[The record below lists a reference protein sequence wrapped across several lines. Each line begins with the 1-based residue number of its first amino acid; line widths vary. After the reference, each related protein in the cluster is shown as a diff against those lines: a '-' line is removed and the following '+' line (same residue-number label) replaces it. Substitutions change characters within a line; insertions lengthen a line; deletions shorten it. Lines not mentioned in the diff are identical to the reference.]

1 MRTREKTEREYKQ
14 THSIMNISYN
24 WLKNYL
30 KSDLTAEEASVI
42 LTDIGLEIEDFEKLE
57 AVKGGL
63 KGVVVGQ
70 VLTCEDHPDSDHLH
84 ITTVDVGAE
93 EPLNIVCGAAN
104 CRQGLKVMC
113 ATVGAELHPIGSE
126 EVFRIKRSKIRGVES
141 LGMLCAE
148 DELGIGTSHD
158 GIMELD
164 AEAVPG
170 TPAMEYLRL
179 TDDYRLGIGLT
190 PNRIDAASHY
200 GVARDLCAY
209 LRSQGRQAELVLPS
223 VEGFKVDNTSRAT
236 KVRVERPEAAPRY
249 AGVNISGVKVAP
261 SPQWLQ
267 NALRAI
273 GINPKNNVVDVTNY
287 VLHELCQP
295 LHSFDADR
303 IEGDEVVVRT
313 CPEGTKF
320 RTLDGVERT
329 LSENDLMICDAEKPM
344 CIAGV
349 FGGEHSGVSENTTN
363 VFLESAYFNPVWVRK
378 TAKRHALS
386 TDASFRF
393 ERGIDPNITVYAL
406 KRAAMLIQEVAGGE
420 ITSEITDLYP
430 APVAPFAIDI
440 TFEYIDNL
448 IGKRIGREM
457 ICEIL
462 CDLGIEITDKRE
474 DGLSVEVPAY
484 RVDVQRP
491 ADLVEEILRIYGYN
505 NVEIPEH
512 VNSTLSYEQKP
523 NRDKLRNMVSDMLS
537 ACGFAEIMNN
547 SLTKSSYYENSEV
560 FPAANCVKIMNP
572 LSADLGVMR
581 QTSLFGMLEVVELNV
596 NHKAQSVKIYEFGNT
611 YTYAPERKEEGG
623 LAPYSEGMRLAVA
636 ISGAQ
641 TTQSWNSKAEV
652 SNFFNLKAI
661 AEKILRRFGMDIY
674 TLRSEPITN
683 ELYSEGL
690 SLKAGNKELLQIVTI
705 SPALRKRFDLKG
717 EVYYLDIDFDTL
729 LKYTRKHKVTAH
741 ELAKFPAVKR
751 DLALLVDVAVSYSD
765 LRQIAFQTEKK
776 LLKDVTLFDVYT
788 GDKLEAGKKSY
799 ALGFV
804 LQDESRTL
812 DDKAIENTMNKLIDA
827 FTKKAGAT
835 IR

>member
-1 MRTREKTEREYKQ
+1 
-14 THSIMNISYN
+14 MNISYN
-24 WLKNYL
+24 WLQNYL
-30 KSDLTAEEASVI
+30 KSDLSAEEASVI

-63 KGVVVGQ
+63 KGVVVGE

-84 ITTVDVGAE
+84 VTTVDVGTG
-93 EPLNIVCGAAN
+93 EPLGIVCGAAN
-104 CRQGLKVMC
+104 CRKGLKVMC

-126 EVFRIKRSKIRGVES
+126 EVFKIKRSKIRGVES

-148 DELGIGTSHD
+148 DELGIGSSHD

-164 AEAVPG
+164 ENAVPG
-170 TPAMEYLRL
+170 TPAMEYLKL
-179 TDDYRLGIGLT
+179 TDDYRLVIGLT

-200 GVARDLCAY
+200 GVARDLAAY
-209 LRSQGRQAELVLPS
+209 LRSQGRQAELELPS
-223 VEGFKVDNTSRAT
+223 VEGFKVDNTSRVT
-236 KVRVERPEAAPRY
+236 KVRVENSEAAPRY

-295 LHSFDADR
+295 LHSFDADK
-303 IEGDEVVVRT
+303 IEGNEVVVRT
-313 CPEGTKF
+313 CTAGTKF

-329 LSENDLMICDAEKPM
+329 LHESDLMICDAEKPM

-349 FGGEHSGVSENTTN
+349 FGGEYSGVSEETTN
-363 VFLESAYFNPVWVRK
+363 VFLESAYFNPVSVRK

-393 ERGIDPNITVYAL
+393 ERGIDPNITIYAL
-406 KRAAMLIQEVAGGE
+406 KRAAMLIQEVAGGQ
-420 ITSEITDLYP
+420 ITSEITDIYP

-440 TFEYIDNL
+440 TYDYIDNL
-448 IGKRIGREM
+448 IGKKIGNETIR
-457 ICEIL
+457 EIL
-462 CDLGIEITDKRE
+462 RDLQIEITEERE
-474 DGLSVEVPAY
+474 DGLKVNVPAY

-505 NVEIPEH
+505 NVEIPTH

-537 ACGFAEIMNN
+537 AGGFAEVMNN

-560 FPAANCVKIMNP
+560 FPAERCVRIMNP

-581 QTSLFGMLEVVELNV
+581 QSLLFGLLEVVELNA
-596 NHKAQSVKIYEFGNT
+596 NRKAQSIKIYEFGNT
-611 YTYAPERKEEGG
+611 YTYDAARKEEGG
-623 LAPYSEGMRLAVA
+623 LAPYSESFRLSMA
-636 ISGAQ
+636 IYGAQ
-641 TTQSWNSKAEV
+641 SSQSWNSKAEG
-652 SNFFNLKAI
+652 SSFFHLKAV
-661 AEKILRRFGMDIY
+661 AEKLLRRFGMDIY
-674 TLRSEPITN
+674 TLRSEAIQN
-683 ELYSEGL
+683 EIFSEGL
-690 SLKAGNKELLQIVTI
+690 SLKAGNKELLQIGTI
-705 SPALRKRFDLKG
+705 SPKIRKVFDLKG
-717 EVYYLDIDFDTL
+717 EVYFLDIDFDTL

-741 ELAKFPAVKR
+741 ELPKFPAVKR
-751 DLALLVDVAVSYSD
+751 DLALLVDNGVSYAE

-799 ALGFV
+799 ALGFI
-804 LQDESRTL
+804 LQDETKTL
-812 DDKAIENTMNKLIDA
+812 DYKTIDNTMNKLIEA
-827 FTKKAGAT
+827 FGKKAGAT

>member
-1 MRTREKTEREYKQ
+1 
-14 THSIMNISYN
+14 MNISYN

-42 LTDIGLEIEDFEKLE
+42 LTDIGLEIEDCEKLE

-63 KGVVVGQ
+63 KGVVVGE

-84 ITTVDVGAE
+84 ITTVDVGTG
-93 EPLNIVCGAAN
+93 EPLGIVCGAAN
-104 CRQGLKVMC
+104 CRKGLKVMC

-126 EVFRIKRSKIRGVES
+126 EVFKIKRSKIRGVES

-164 AEAVPG
+164 QDAIPG

-179 TDDYRLGIGLT
+179 TDDYRLVIGLT
-190 PNRIDAASHY
+190 PNRIDAGSHY
-200 GVARDLCAY
+200 GVARDLYAY
-209 LRSQGRQAELVLPS
+209 LRSQGREAELVLPS
-223 VEGFKVDNTSRAT
+223 VENWKVDNTSRVT
-236 KVRVERPEAAPRY
+236 KVRVECPEAAPRY

-295 LHSFDADR
+295 LHSFDADK
-303 IEGDEVVVRT
+303 IEGNEVVVRT
-313 CPEGTKF
+313 CAEGTKF

-329 LSENDLMICDAEKPM
+329 LSEKDLMICDSEKPM

-349 FGGEHSGVSENTTN
+349 FGGEHSGVSESTTN

-406 KRAAMLIQEVAGGE
+406 KRAAMLIKELAGGE

-430 APVAPFAIDI
+430 APVIPFAIDI
-440 TFEYIDNL
+440 TFDYIDNL
-448 IGKRIGREM
+448 IGKKIGNDT

-462 CDLGIEITDKRE
+462 TDLGIEICERTE
-474 DGLSVEVPAY
+474 EGLSVKVPPY

-505 NVEIPEH
+505 NVEIPSH

-523 NRDKLRNMVSDMLS
+523 NKDRLRNMVSDMLS
-537 ACGFAEIMNN
+537 ACGFAEVMNN
-547 SLTKSSYYENSEV
+547 SLSKSSYYENSEAY
-560 FPAANCVKIMNP
+560 PIANCVKIMNP

-581 QTSLFGMLEVVELNV
+581 QTLLYGLLEVVSLNV

-611 YTYAPERKEEGG
+611 YSYAPERKEEGG

-636 ISGAQ
+636 ISGAKSV
-641 TTQSWNSKAEV
+641 QSWNSKAEA
-652 SNFFNLKAI
+652 SDFFSLKAV

-674 TLRSEPITN
+674 QLRSEPICG

-690 SLKAGNKELLQIVTI
+690 SLKAGNKELLTI
-705 SPALRKRFDLKG
+705 ATVSPKIRKMFDLKG

-729 LKYTRKHKVTAH
+729 LKYTRKHKVAAR

-751 DLALLVDVAVSYSD
+751 DLALLVDTAVSYAE

-776 LLKDVTLFDVYT
+776 LLRDVTLFDVYT

-812 DDKAIENTMNKLIDA
+812 DDKTIDGTMQRLIDA
-827 FTKKAGAT
+827 FTKKVGAT

>member
-1 MRTREKTEREYKQ
+1 
-14 THSIMNISYN
+14 MNISYN

-63 KGVVVGQ
+63 KGVVVGE

-84 ITTVDVGAE
+84 ITTVDVGAG
-93 EPLNIVCGAAN
+93 EPLGIVCGAAN
-104 CRQGLKVMC
+104 CRKGLKVMC
-113 ATVGAELHPIGSE
+113 ATVGAELHPIGE
-126 EVFRIKRSKIRGVES
+126 EGVFKIKRSKIRGVES

-148 DELGIGTSHD
+148 DELGIGSSHD

-164 AEAVPG
+164 QDAVPG
-170 TPAMEYLRL
+170 TPAMEYLKL
-179 TDDYRLGIGLT
+179 TDDYRLSIGLT
-190 PNRIDAASHY
+190 PNRIDAGSHY

-209 LRSQGRQAELVLPS
+209 LRSQGREAELVLPS
-223 VEGFKVDNTSRAT
+223 VEDFKVDNTSKVT
-236 KVRVERPEAAPRY
+236 KVRVENTEAAPRY
-249 AGVNISGVKVAP
+249 AGINISGVKVAP

-295 LHSFDADR
+295 LHSFDADK
-303 IEGDEVVVRT
+303 IEGGEVVVRT
-313 CPEGTKF
+313 CAEGTKF

-329 LSENDLMICDAEKPM
+329 LSDKDLMICDAEKPM

-349 FGGEHSGVSENTTN
+349 FGGEHSGVSESTTN

-406 KRAAMLIQEVAGGE
+406 KRAAMLIKELAGGE

-440 TFEYIDNL
+440 KFDYIDNL
-448 IGKRIGREM
+448 IGKKIGNDT
-457 ICEIL
+457 ICKIL
-462 CDLGIEITDKRE
+462 SDLGIEICERTEK
-474 DGLSVEVPAY
+474 GLSVKVPAY

-523 NRDKLRNMVSDMLS
+523 NKDRLRNMVSDMLS
-537 ACGFAEIMNN
+537 ACGFAEVMNN
-547 SLTKSSYYENSEV
+547 SLSKSSYYENSEV
-560 FPAANCVKIMNP
+560 YPIANCVKIMNP

-581 QTSLFGMLEVVELNV
+581 QTLLFGLLEVVSLNV
-596 NHKAQSVKIYEFGNT
+596 NHKAQSVRIYEFGNT

-623 LAPYSEGMRLAVA
+623 LAPYSEGMRLSVA
-636 ISGAQ
+636 ISGAKSV
-641 TTQSWNSKAEV
+641 QSWNSKAEV
-652 SNFFNLKAI
+652 SDFFSLKAI

-674 TLRSEPITN
+674 QLRSEPLSS

-690 SLKAGNKELLQIVTI
+690 SLTAGNKELLTI
-705 SPALRKRFDLKG
+705 ATVSPKTRKMFDLKG
-717 EVYYLDIDFDTL
+717 EVYVLDIDFDTL

-751 DLALLVDVAVSYSD
+751 DLALLVDTVVSYAE

-799 ALGFV
+799 ALGFL

-812 DDKAIENTMNKLIDA
+812 DDKTIDGTMQKLIDA
-827 FTKKAGAT
+827 FAKKAGAT

>member
-1 MRTREKTEREYKQ
+1 
-14 THSIMNISYN
+14 MNISYN

-30 KSDLTAEEASVI
+30 LSDLKAEEAAVI

-63 KGVVVGQ
+63 KGVVVGE

-84 ITTVDVGAE
+84 VTTVDVGAG
-93 EPLNIVCGAAN
+93 EPLGIVCGAAN
-104 CRQGLKVMC
+104 CRKGLKVMC

-126 EVFRIKRSKIRGVES
+126 EVFKIKRSKIRGVES

-148 DELGIGTSHD
+148 DELGIGTSHE

-164 AEAVPG
+164 ENAIPG
-170 TPAMEYLRL
+170 TPAMEYLKL

-200 GVARDLCAY
+200 GVARDLAAY
-209 LRSQGRQAELVLPS
+209 LRSQGREAELRLPS
-223 VEGFKVDNTSRAT
+223 VEEFKVDNTSRAT
-236 KVRVERPEAAPRY
+236 QVVVENSEAAPRY

-303 IEGDEVVVRT
+303 IAGDKVVVRT
-313 CPEGTKF
+313 CAEGTPF
-320 RTLDGVERT
+320 RTLDGVERK
-329 LSENDLMICDAEKPM
+329 LSEQDLMICDCEKPM

-349 FGGEHSGVSENTTN
+349 FGGEHSGVTDQTTN

-393 ERGIDPNITVYAL
+393 ERGIDPNITVFAL
-406 KRAAMLIQEVAGGE
+406 KRAALLIKELAGGE
-420 ITSEITDLYP
+420 ITSEITDIYP
-430 APVAPFAIDI
+430 APVAPFAINISYD
-440 TFEYIDNL
+440 YIDNL
-448 IGKRIGREM
+448 IGKAIGQQT
-457 ICEIL
+457 IKDIL
-462 CDLGIEITDKRE
+462 RSLEIEITGE
-474 DGLSVEVPAY
+474 TSEGLSVLVPAY

-512 VNSTLSYEQKP
+512 VNSTLSYEAKP

-537 ACGFAEIMNN
+537 ACGFAEVMNN

-560 FPAANCVKIMNP
+560 YPSERCVKIMNP

-581 QTSLFGMLEVVELNV
+581 QTLLYGLMEVVELNV
-596 NHKAQSVKIYEFGNT
+596 NRKAQSIKIYEFGNT
-611 YTYAPERKEEGG
+611 YAYNAERKEEGG
-623 LAPYSEGMRLAVA
+623 LAPYDESFRLSVA
-636 ISGAQ
+636 ISGAR
-641 TTQSWNSKAEV
+641 TSQSWNSKAEA
-652 SNFFNLKAI
+652 SDFFTLKAV

-674 TLRSEPITN
+674 TLRSEPIQN
-683 ELYSEGL
+683 ELYAEGL
-690 SLKAGNKELLQIVTI
+690 SMKAGNKELLQIATV
-705 SPALRKRFDLKG
+705 SPKVRKMFDLKG
-717 EVYYLDIDFDTL
+717 EVYFLDIDFDTL
-729 LKYTRKHKVTAH
+729 LKYTKKHKVSVK

-751 DLALLVDVAVSYSD
+751 DLALLVDSAVSYAE

-799 ALGFV
+799 ALGFI
-804 LQDESRTL
+804 LQDESKTL
-812 DDKAIENTMNKLIDA
+812 DEKTIESTMNKLIDA
-827 FTKKAGAT
+827 FAKKAGAT

>member
-1 MRTREKTEREYKQ
+1 
-14 THSIMNISYN
+14 MNISYN

-63 KGVVVGQ
+63 KGVVVGE

-84 ITTVDVGAE
+84 ITTVDVGAG
-93 EPLNIVCGAAN
+93 EPLGIVCGAAN
-104 CRQGLKVMC
+104 CRKGLKVMC
-113 ATVGAELHPIGSE
+113 ATVGAELHPIGE
-126 EVFRIKRSKIRGVES
+126 EGVFKIKRSKIRGVES

-148 DELGIGTSHD
+148 DELGIGSSHD

-164 AEAVPG
+164 QDAVPG
-170 TPAMEYLRL
+170 TPAMEYLKL
-179 TDDYRLGIGLT
+179 TDDYRLSIGLT
-190 PNRIDAASHY
+190 PNRIDAGSHY

-209 LRSQGRQAELVLPS
+209 LRSQGREAELVLPS
-223 VEGFKVDNTSRAT
+223 VEDFKVDNTSKVT
-236 KVRVERPEAAPRY
+236 KVRVENTEAAPRY
-249 AGVNISGVKVAP
+249 AGINISGVKVAP

-295 LHSFDADR
+295 LHSFDADK
-303 IEGDEVVVRT
+303 IEGGEVVVRT
-313 CPEGTKF
+313 CAEGTKF

-329 LSENDLMICDAEKPM
+329 LSDKDLMICDAEKPM

-349 FGGEHSGVSENTTN
+349 FGGEHSGVSESTTN

-406 KRAAMLIQEVAGGE
+406 KRAAMLIKELAGGE

-440 TFEYIDNL
+440 KFDYIDNL
-448 IGKRIGREM
+448 IGKKIGNDT
-457 ICEIL
+457 ICKIL
-462 CDLGIEITDKRE
+462 SDLGIEICERTE
-474 DGLSVEVPAY
+474 EGLSVKVPAY

-523 NRDKLRNMVSDMLS
+523 NKDRLRNMVSDMLS
-537 ACGFAEIMNN
+537 ACGFAEVMNN
-547 SLTKSSYYENSEV
+547 SLSKSSYYENSEV
-560 FPAANCVKIMNP
+560 YPIANCVKIMNP

-581 QTSLFGMLEVVELNV
+581 QTLLFGLLEVVSLNV
-596 NHKAQSVKIYEFGNT
+596 NHKAQSVRIYEFGNT

-623 LAPYSEGMRLAVA
+623 LAPYSEGMRLSVA
-636 ISGAQ
+636 ISGAKSV
-641 TTQSWNSKAEV
+641 QSWNSKAEV
-652 SNFFNLKAI
+652 SDFFSLKAI

-674 TLRSEPITN
+674 QLRSEPLSS

-690 SLKAGNKELLQIVTI
+690 SLKAGNKELLTI
-705 SPALRKRFDLKG
+705 ATVSPKTRKMFDLKG
-717 EVYYLDIDFDTL
+717 EVYVLDIDFDTL

-751 DLALLVDVAVSYSD
+751 DLALLVDTAVSYAE

-799 ALGFV
+799 ALGFL

-812 DDKAIENTMNKLIDA
+812 DDKTIDGTMQKLIDA
-827 FTKKAGAT
+827 FAKKAGAT

>member
-1 MRTREKTEREYKQ
+1 
-14 THSIMNISYN
+14 MNISYN
-24 WLKNYL
+24 WLKEYL
-30 KSDLTAEEASVI
+30 KSDITAEEASVI
-42 LTDIGLEIEDFEKLE
+42 LTDIGLEIEDFEKIE

-63 KGVVVGQ
+63 KGVVVGE

-84 ITTVDVGAE
+84 ITTVDVGTG
-93 EPLNIVCGAAN
+93 EPLGIVCGAAN
-104 CRQGLKVMC
+104 CRKGLKVMC
-113 ATVGAELHPIGSE
+113 ATVGAELYPIGSS
-126 EVFRIKRSKIRGVES
+126 EVFKIKRSKIRGVES

-148 DELGIGTSHD
+148 DELGIGSSHD

-164 AEAVPG
+164 ESAVPG
-170 TPAMEYLRL
+170 TPAMEYLQL

-200 GVARDLCAY
+200 GVARDLAAY
-209 LRSQGRQAELVLPS
+209 LRSQGREAQVVLPS
-223 VEGFKVDNTSRAT
+223 VENFATDNTSRVT
-236 KVRVERPEAAPRY
+236 KVRVENSEAAPRY

-295 LHSFDADR
+295 LHSFDADK
-303 IEGDEVVVRT
+303 IEGNEVVVRT

-320 RTLDGVERT
+320 RTLDGAERT
-329 LSENDLMICDAEKPM
+329 LSDKDLMICDAEKPM

-349 FGGEHSGVSENTTN
+349 FGGEDSGVSDQTTN

-378 TAKRHALS
+378 SAKRHGLS

-406 KRAAMLIQEVAGGE
+406 KRAAMLIKELAGGE
-420 ITSEITDLYP
+420 ITSEITDIYP
-430 APVAPFAIDI
+430 SPVAPFEIDI
-440 TFEYIDNL
+440 TFDYIDNL
-448 IGKRIGREM
+448 IGKKIGNQT
-457 ICEIL
+457 IVEIL
-462 CDLGIEITDKRE
+462 RNLEIEIVSQSE
-474 DGLSVEVPAY
+474 EGLKVRVPAY

-505 NVEIPEH
+505 NVEIPTH

-523 NRDKLRNMVSDMLS
+523 NYDRMRNMVSDMLS
-537 ACGFAEIMNN
+537 AVGFAEVMNN
-547 SLTKSSYYENSEV
+547 SLSKSSYYENSEV
-560 FPAANCVKIMNP
+560 YPAANCVRIMNP

-581 QTSLFGMLEVVELNV
+581 QTLLFGLLEVVELNV

-611 YTYAPERKEEGG
+611 YRYNAEDRAEDKA
-623 LAPYSEGMRLAVA
+623 LAPYSENLRLAVA
-636 ISGAQ
+636 ISGAR
-641 TTQSWNSKAEV
+641 TLQSWNSKQEV
-652 SNFFNLKAI
+652 SDFFSLKAV

-674 TLRSEPITN
+674 TLRSEPIEN
-683 ELYSEGL
+683 ELYAEGL
-690 SLKAGNKELLQIVTI
+690 SLKAGNKELLQIATI
-705 SPALRKRFDLKG
+705 SPKLRKLFDLKND
-717 EVYYLDIDFDTL
+717 VYYLDIDFDTL
-729 LKYTRKHKVTAH
+729 LKYTRKHKVAAR

-751 DLALLVDVAVSYSD
+751 DLALLVDSAVSYAE

-804 LQDESRTL
+804 LQDESKTL
-812 DDKAIENTMNKLIDA
+812 DEKTIDNTMNRLIDA
-827 FTKKAGAT
+827 FAKKAGAT

>member
-1 MRTREKTEREYKQ
+1 
-14 THSIMNISYN
+14 MNISYN
-24 WLKNYL
+24 WLQNYL
-30 KSDLTAEEASVI
+30 KSDLSAEEASVI

-63 KGVVVGQ
+63 KGVVVGE

-84 ITTVDVGAE
+84 VTTVDVGTG
-93 EPLNIVCGAAN
+93 EPLGIVCGAAN
-104 CRQGLKVMC
+104 CRKGLKVMC

-126 EVFRIKRSKIRGVES
+126 EVFKIKRSKIRGVES

-148 DELGIGTSHD
+148 DELGIGSSHD

-164 AEAVPG
+164 ENAVPG
-170 TPAMEYLRL
+170 TPAMEYLKL
-179 TDDYRLGIGLT
+179 TDDYRLVIGLT

-200 GVARDLCAY
+200 GVARDLAAY
-209 LRSQGRQAELVLPS
+209 LRSQGRQAELELPS
-223 VEGFKVDNTSRAT
+223 VEGFKVDNTSRVT
-236 KVRVERPEAAPRY
+236 KVRVENSEAAPRY

-295 LHSFDADR
+295 LHSFDADK

-313 CPEGTKF
+313 CPAGTKF

-329 LSENDLMICDAEKPM
+329 LAESDLMICDAEKPM

-349 FGGEHSGVSENTTN
+349 FGGEHSGVSEETTN

-393 ERGIDPNITVYAL
+393 ERGIDPNITIYAL
-406 KRAAMLIQEVAGGE
+406 KRAAMLIQEVAGGQ
-420 ITSEITDLYP
+420 ITSEITDIYP

-440 TFEYIDNL
+440 TYDYIDNL
-448 IGKRIGREM
+448 IGKKIGNETIR
-457 ICEIL
+457 EIL
-462 CDLGIEITDKRE
+462 RDLQIEITEERE
-474 DGLSVEVPAY
+474 DGLKVNVPAY

-505 NVEIPEH
+505 NVEIPTH

-537 ACGFAEIMNN
+537 AGGFAEVMNN

-560 FPAANCVKIMNP
+560 FPAERCVRIMNP

-581 QTSLFGMLEVVELNV
+581 QSLLFGLLEVVELNA
-596 NHKAQSVKIYEFGNT
+596 NRKAQSIKIYEFGNT
-611 YTYAPERKEEGG
+611 YTYDATRKEEGG
-623 LAPYSEGMRLAVA
+623 LAPYSESFRLSMA
-636 ISGAQ
+636 IYGAQ
-641 TTQSWNSKAEV
+641 SSQSWNSKAEG
-652 SNFFNLKAI
+652 SSFFHLKAV
-661 AEKILRRFGMDIY
+661 AEKLLRRFGMDIY
-674 TLRSEPITN
+674 TLRSEAIQN
-683 ELYSEGL
+683 EIFSEGL
-690 SLKAGNKELLQIVTI
+690 SLKAGNKELLQIGTI
-705 SPALRKRFDLKG
+705 SPKIRKVFDLKG
-717 EVYYLDIDFDTL
+717 EVYFLDIDFDTL

-741 ELAKFPAVKR
+741 ELPKFPAVKR
-751 DLALLVDVAVSYSD
+751 DLALLVDNGVSYAE

-799 ALGFV
+799 ALGFI
-804 LQDESRTL
+804 LQDETKTL
-812 DDKAIENTMNKLIDA
+812 DDKTIDNTMNKLIEA
-827 FTKKAGAT
+827 FGKKAGAT

>member
-1 MRTREKTEREYKQ
+1 
-14 THSIMNISYN
+14 MNISYN

-30 KSDLTAEEASVI
+30 KSDLKAEEAAVI
-42 LTDIGLEIEDFEKLE
+42 LTDIGLEIEDFEKIE

-63 KGVVVGQ
+63 KGVVVGE

-84 ITTVDVGAE
+84 ITTVDVGGP
-93 EPLNIVCGAAN
+93 EPLGIVCGAAN
-104 CRQGLKVMC
+104 CRKGLKVMC
-113 ATVGAELHPIGSE
+113 ATVGAELYPINSE
-126 EVFRIKRSKIRGVES
+126 EVFKIKRSKIRGVES

-148 DELGIGTSHD
+148 DELGIGASHD

-164 AEAVPG
+164 SEAVPG
-170 TPAMEYLRL
+170 TPAMEYLQF

-200 GVARDLCAY
+200 GVARDLAAY

-223 VEGFKVDNTSRAT
+223 VEGFKVDSTSRVT
-236 KVRVERPEAAPRY
+236 RVRVENGEAAPRY

-295 LHSFDADR
+295 LHSFDADK
-303 IEGDEVVVRT
+303 IEGDEVVVRN
-313 CPEGTKF
+313 CPAGTKF

-329 LSENDLMICDAEKPM
+329 LHEADLMICDAEKPM

-349 FGGEHSGVSENTTN
+349 FGGEHSGVTDQTTN
-363 VFLESAYFNPVWVRK
+363 VFLESAYFNPVSVRK
-378 TAKRHALS
+378 TAKRHGLS

-393 ERGIDPNITVYAL
+393 ERGIDPNITLYAL
-406 KRAAMLIQEVAGGE
+406 KRAALLIQEVAGGE
-420 ITSEITDLYP
+420 ITSEVTDIYP
-430 APVAPFAIDI
+430 QPVAPFAIDI
-440 TFEYIDNL
+440 TYRYINNL
-448 IGKRIGREM
+448 IGKEIGEEK
-457 ICEIL
+457 IKSIL
-462 CDLGIEITDKRE
+462 RSLEIEIVE
-474 DGLSVEVPAY
+474 ENAEGLSVKVPAY

-512 VNSTLSYEQKP
+512 VNSTLSYECKP

-537 ACGFAEIMNN
+537 SCGFAEVMNN
-547 SLTKSSYYENSEV
+547 SLTKSSYYENNEV
-560 FPAANCVKIMNP
+560 FPAERCVRIMNP

-581 QTSLFGMLEVVELNV
+581 QSLLYGLLEVVELNV
-596 NHKAQSVKIYEFGNT
+596 NRKAQSVKIYEFGNT

-623 LAPYSEGMRLAVA
+623 LAPYDESFRLSVA
-636 ISGAQ
+636 ISGLQ
-641 TTQSWNSKAEV
+641 TSQSWNSKGEV
-652 SNFFNLKAI
+652 SNFFTLKAV

-674 TLRSEPITN
+674 TLRSEPLAN
-683 ELYSEGL
+683 ELFSEGL
-690 SLKAGNKELLQIVTI
+690 SLKAGNKELLQIATV
-705 SPALRKRFDLKG
+705 SPKVRKVFDLKG
-717 EVYYLDIDFDTL
+717 EVYFLDIDFDTL
-729 LKYTRKHKVTAH
+729 LKYTRKHKITVK

-751 DLALLVDVAVSYSD
+751 DLALLVDSAVSYAE

-799 ALGFV
+799 ALGFI
-804 LQDESRTL
+804 LQDESKTL
-812 DDKAIENTMNKLIDA
+812 DEKSIENTMNKLIDA
-827 FTKKAGAT
+827 FAKKVGAT

>member
-1 MRTREKTEREYKQ
+1 
-14 THSIMNISYN
+14 MNISYN

-30 KSDLTAEEASVI
+30 KSDLKAEEAAVI
-42 LTDIGLEIEDFEKLE
+42 LTDIGLEIEDFEKIE

-63 KGVVVGQ
+63 KGVVVGE

-84 ITTVDVGAE
+84 VTTVDVGGP
-93 EPLNIVCGAAN
+93 EPLGIVCGAAN
-104 CRQGLKVMC
+104 CRKGLKVMC
-113 ATVGAELHPIGSE
+113 ATVGAELHPINSE
-126 EVFRIKRSKIRGVES
+126 EVFKIKRSKIRGVES

-148 DELGIGTSHD
+148 DELGIGASHD

-164 AEAVPG
+164 SDAVPG
-170 TPAMEYLRL
+170 TPAMEYLQL

-200 GVARDLCAY
+200 GVARDLAAY
-209 LRSQGRQAELVLPS
+209 LRSQGREAELVLPS
-223 VEGFKVDNTSRAT
+223 VEEFKVDNTSRVT
-236 KVRVERPEAAPRY
+236 RVRVENGEAAPRY

-295 LHSFDADR
+295 LHSFDADK
-303 IEGDEVVVRT
+303 IEGNEVVVRN
-313 CPEGTKF
+313 CPAGTKF

-329 LSENDLMICDAEKPM
+329 LHEADLMICDAEKPM

-349 FGGEHSGVSENTTN
+349 FGGEHSGVTDQTTN
-363 VFLESAYFNPVWVRK
+363 VFLESAYFNPVSVRK
-378 TAKRHALS
+378 TAKRHGLS

-393 ERGIDPNITVYAL
+393 ERGIDPNITLYAL
-406 KRAAMLIQEVAGGE
+406 KRAALLIQEVAGGE
-420 ITSEITDLYP
+420 ITSEVTDIYP
-430 APVAPFAIDI
+430 QPVAPFAINI
-440 TFEYIDNL
+440 TYRYINNL
-448 IGKRIGREM
+448 IGKEIGEEK
-457 ICEIL
+457 IKSIL
-462 CDLGIEITDKRE
+462 RSLEIEIVE
-474 DGLSVEVPAY
+474 ESAEGLSVKVPAY

-512 VNSTLSYEQKP
+512 VNSTLSYENKP

-537 ACGFAEIMNN
+537 SCGFAEVMNN
-547 SLTKSSYYENSEV
+547 SLTKSSYYENNEV
-560 FPAANCVKIMNP
+560 FPAERCVRIMNP

-581 QTSLFGMLEVVELNV
+581 QSLLYGLLEVVELNV
-596 NHKAQSVKIYEFGNT
+596 NRKAQSVKIYEFGNT

-623 LAPYSEGMRLAVA
+623 LAPYDESFRLSVA
-636 ISGAQ
+636 ISGLQ
-641 TTQSWNSKAEV
+641 TSQSWNSKGEV
-652 SNFFNLKAI
+652 SNFFTLKAV

-674 TLRSEPITN
+674 TLRSEPLAN
-683 ELYSEGL
+683 ELFSEGL
-690 SLKAGNKELLQIVTI
+690 SLKAGNKELLQIATV
-705 SPALRKRFDLKG
+705 SPKVRKVFDLKG
-717 EVYYLDIDFDTL
+717 EVYFLDIDFDTL
-729 LKYTRKHKVTAH
+729 LKYTRKHKITVK

-751 DLALLVDVAVSYSD
+751 DLALLVDSAVSYAE

-799 ALGFV
+799 ALGFI
-804 LQDESRTL
+804 LQDESKTL
-812 DDKAIENTMNKLIDA
+812 DEKSIENTMNKLIDA
-827 FTKKAGAT
+827 FAKKVGAT

>member
-1 MRTREKTEREYKQ
+1 
-14 THSIMNISYN
+14 MNISYN

-30 KSDLTAEEASVI
+30 KSDLKAEEAAVI
-42 LTDIGLEIEDFEKLE
+42 LTDIGLEIEDFEKIE
-57 AVKGGL
+57 AVKGSL
-63 KGVVVGQ
+63 KGVVVGE

-84 ITTVDVGAE
+84 ITTVDVGGP
-93 EPLNIVCGAAN
+93 EPLGIVCGAAN
-104 CRQGLKVMC
+104 CRKGLKVMC
-113 ATVGAELHPIGSE
+113 ATVGAELHPINSE
-126 EVFRIKRSKIRGVES
+126 EVFKIKRSKIRGVES

-148 DELGIGTSHD
+148 DELGIGASHD

-164 AEAVPG
+164 SEAVPG
-170 TPAMEYLRL
+170 TPAMEYLQL

-200 GVARDLCAY
+200 GVARDLAAY

-223 VEGFKVDNTSRAT
+223 VEGFKVDNTSKVTR
-236 KVRVERPEAAPRY
+236 VRVENGEAAPRY
-249 AGVNISGVKVAP
+249 AGVNISAVKVAP

-295 LHSFDADR
+295 LHSFDADK
-303 IEGDEVVVRT
+303 IEGDEVVVRN
-313 CPEGTKF
+313 CPAGTKF

-329 LSENDLMICDAEKPM
+329 LHEADLMICDAEKPM

-349 FGGEHSGVSENTTN
+349 FGGEHSGVTDQTTN
-363 VFLESAYFNPVWVRK
+363 VFLESAYFNPVSVRK
-378 TAKRHALS
+378 TAKRHGLS

-393 ERGIDPNITVYAL
+393 ERGIDPNITLYAL
-406 KRAAMLIQEVAGGE
+406 KRAALLIQEVAGGE
-420 ITSEITDLYP
+420 ITSEVTDIYP

-440 TFEYIDNL
+440 TYRYINNL
-448 IGKRIGREM
+448 IGKEIGEEK
-457 ICEIL
+457 IKSIL
-462 CDLGIEITDKRE
+462 RSLEIEIVE
-474 DGLSVEVPAY
+474 ENAEGLSVKVPAY

-512 VNSTLSYEQKP
+512 VNSTLSYESKP

-537 ACGFAEIMNN
+537 SCGFAEVMNN
-547 SLTKSSYYENSEV
+547 SLTKSSYYENNEV
-560 FPAANCVKIMNP
+560 FPAERCVRIMNP

-581 QTSLFGMLEVVELNV
+581 QSLLYGLLEVVELNV
-596 NHKAQSVKIYEFGNT
+596 NRKAQSVKIYEFGNT
-611 YTYAPERKEEGG
+611 YTYSPERKEEGG
-623 LAPYSEGMRLAVA
+623 LAPYEEGFRLAVA
-636 ISGAQ
+636 ISGLQ
-641 TTQSWNSKAEV
+641 TSQSWNSKGEV
-652 SNFFNLKAI
+652 SNFFTLKAV

-674 TLRSEPITN
+674 TLRSEPLAN
-683 ELYSEGL
+683 ELFSEGL
-690 SLKAGNKELLQIVTI
+690 SLKAGNKELLQIATV
-705 SPALRKRFDLKG
+705 SPKVRKMFDLKG
-717 EVYYLDIDFDTL
+717 EVYFLDIDFDTL
-729 LKYTRKHKVTAH
+729 LKYTRKHKITVK

-751 DLALLVDVAVSYSD
+751 DLALLVDSAVSYAE

-799 ALGFV
+799 ALGFI
-804 LQDESRTL
+804 LQDESKTL
-812 DDKAIENTMNKLIDA
+812 DEKSIENTMNKLIDA
-827 FTKKAGAT
+827 FAKKVGAT

>member
-1 MRTREKTEREYKQ
+1 
-14 THSIMNISYN
+14 MNISFN

-42 LTDIGLEIEDFEKLE
+42 LTDIGLEIEEFEKIE

-63 KGVVVGQ
+63 NGVVVGE

-84 ITTVDVGAE
+84 ITTVDVGTG

-104 CRQGLKVMC
+104 CRKGLKVMC
-113 ATVGAELHPIGSE
+113 ATVGAELHPTGSD
-126 EVFRIKRSKIRGVES
+126 EVFKIKRSKIRGVES

-148 DELGIGTSHD
+148 DELGIGTGHE
-158 GIMELD
+158 GIMELAED
-164 AEAVPG
+164 AVVG
-170 TPAMEYLRL
+170 TPAMEYLGL
-179 TDDYRLGIGLT
+179 EDDYLLGIGLT

-200 GVARDLCAY
+200 GVARDLAAY
-209 LRSQGRQAELVLPS
+209 LRSQGREAELQLPS
-223 VEGFKVDNTSRAT
+223 VEHFKVDNTSRAT
-236 KVRVERPEAAPRY
+236 KVRVENHEAAPRY
-249 AGVNISGVKVAP
+249 AGVNISGVKIAP

-267 NALRAI
+267 TALRAI

-295 LHSFDADR
+295 LHSFDADK
-303 IEGDEVVVRT
+303 IEGDEVVVGT
-313 CPEGTKF
+313 CPAGTKF

-329 LSENDLMICDAEKPM
+329 LSEADLMICDSRKPM

-349 FGGEHSGVSENTTN
+349 FGGELSGVSESTTN

-378 TAKRHALS
+378 TAKRHGLS

-393 ERGIDPNITVYAL
+393 ERGIDPNITIYAL
-406 KRAAMLIQEVAGGE
+406 KRAALLIKELAGGE
-420 ITSEITDLYP
+420 ITSEIVDIYP
-430 APVAPFAIDI
+430 APVAPFKIDI
-440 TFEYIDNL
+440 TYEYINNL
-448 IGKRIGREM
+448 IGKTIGEEK
-457 ICEIL
+457 IKDIL
-462 CDLGIEITDKRE
+462 RSLDIAITAE
-474 DGLSVEVPAY
+474 NESGLSVEVPPY

-505 NVEIPEH
+505 NVEIPTH

-523 NRDKLRNMVSDMLS
+523 NKDRLRNMVSDMLS
-537 ACGFAEIMNN
+537 AGGFAEVMNN
-547 SLTKSSYYENSEV
+547 SLTKSSYYENSEA
-560 FPAANCVKIMNP
+560 FPADRCVKIMNP

-581 QTSLFGMLEVVELNV
+581 QTLLYGLLEVVQLNV
-596 NHKAQSVKIYEFGNT
+596 NHKAQSIKIYEFGNT

-623 LAPYSEGMRLAVA
+623 LAPYSEGMHLAVA
-636 ISGAQ
+636 VAGAHNV
-641 TTQSWNSKAEV
+641 QSWNNKGEQTD
-652 SNFFNLKAI
+652 FFRLKAV
-661 AEKILRRFGMDIY
+661 AEKLLRRFGMDIY
-674 TLRSEPITN
+674 TLRSEPISG
-683 ELYSEGL
+683 ECFSEGL
-690 SLKAGNKELLQIVTI
+690 SLKAGNKELLHLGAI
-705 SPALRKRFDLKG
+705 SPALRRKFDLKG
-717 EVYYLDIDFDTL
+717 EVYYMDVDFDTL
-729 LKYTRKHKVTAH
+729 VKFTRKHKVAAK

-751 DLALLVDVAVSYSD
+751 DLALLVDEGVSYAE

-812 DDKAIENTMNKLIDA
+812 DDKTIDSTMNRLIDA
-827 FTKKAGAT
+827 FAKKAGAT

>member
-1 MRTREKTEREYKQ
+1 
-14 THSIMNISYN
+14 MNISYN
-24 WLKNYL
+24 WLQNYL
-30 KSDLTAEEASVI
+30 KSDLSAEEASVI

-63 KGVVVGQ
+63 KGVVVGE

-84 ITTVDVGAE
+84 VTTVDVGTG
-93 EPLNIVCGAAN
+93 EPLGIVCGAAN
-104 CRQGLKVMC
+104 CRKGLKVMC

-126 EVFRIKRSKIRGVES
+126 EVFKIKRSKIRGVES

-148 DELGIGTSHD
+148 DELGIGSSHD

-164 AEAVPG
+164 ENAVPG
-170 TPAMEYLRL
+170 TPAMEYLKL
-179 TDDYRLGIGLT
+179 TDDYRLVIGLT

-200 GVARDLCAY
+200 GVARDLAAY
-209 LRSQGRQAELVLPS
+209 LRSQGRQAELELPS
-223 VEGFKVDNTSRAT
+223 VEGFKVDNTSRVT
-236 KVRVERPEAAPRY
+236 KVRVENSEAAPRY

-295 LHSFDADR
+295 LHSFDADK

-313 CPEGTKF
+313 CPAGTKF

-329 LSENDLMICDAEKPM
+329 LAESDLMICDAEKPM

-349 FGGEHSGVSENTTN
+349 FGGEHSGVSEETTN
-363 VFLESAYFNPVWVRK
+363 VFLERAYFNHVWVRK

-393 ERGIDPNITVYAL
+393 ERGIDPNITIYAL
-406 KRAAMLIQEVAGGE
+406 KRAAMLIQEVAGGQ
-420 ITSEITDLYP
+420 ITSEITDIYP

-440 TFEYIDNL
+440 TYDYIDNL
-448 IGKRIGREM
+448 IGKKIGNETIR
-457 ICEIL
+457 EIL
-462 CDLGIEITDKRE
+462 RDLQIEITEERE
-474 DGLSVEVPAY
+474 DGLKVNVPAY

-505 NVEIPEH
+505 NVEIPTH

-537 ACGFAEIMNN
+537 AGGFAEVMNN

-560 FPAANCVKIMNP
+560 FPAERCVRIMNP

-581 QTSLFGMLEVVELNV
+581 QSLLFGLLEVVELNA
-596 NHKAQSVKIYEFGNT
+596 NRKAQSIKIYEFGNT
-611 YTYAPERKEEGG
+611 YTYDATRKEEGG
-623 LAPYSEGMRLAVA
+623 LAPYSESFRLSMA
-636 ISGAQ
+636 IYGAQ
-641 TTQSWNSKAEV
+641 SSQSWNSKAEG
-652 SNFFNLKAI
+652 SSFFHLKAV
-661 AEKILRRFGMDIY
+661 AEKLLRRFGMDIY
-674 TLRSEPITN
+674 TLRSEAIQN
-683 ELYSEGL
+683 EIFSEGL
-690 SLKAGNKELLQIVTI
+690 SLKAGNKELLQIGTI
-705 SPALRKRFDLKG
+705 SPKIRKVFDLKG
-717 EVYYLDIDFDTL
+717 EVYFLDIDFDTL

-741 ELAKFPAVKR
+741 ELPKFPAVKR
-751 DLALLVDVAVSYSD
+751 DLALLVDNGVSYAE

-799 ALGFV
+799 ALGFI
-804 LQDESRTL
+804 LQDETKTL
-812 DDKAIENTMNKLIDA
+812 DDKTIDNTMNKLIEA
-827 FTKKAGAT
+827 FGKKAGAT

>member
-1 MRTREKTEREYKQ
+1 
-14 THSIMNISYN
+14 MNISYN

-63 KGVVVGQ
+63 KGVVVGE

-93 EPLNIVCGAAN
+93 EPLGIVCGAAN
-104 CRQGLKVMC
+104 CRKGLKVMC
-113 ATVGAELHPIGSE
+113 ATVGAELHPINSE
-126 EVFRIKRSKIRGVES
+126 EVFKIKRSKIRGVES

-148 DELGIGTSHD
+148 DELGIGASHD

-164 AEAVPG
+164 QDAIPG
-170 TPAMEYLRL
+170 TSAMEYLRL
-179 TDDYRLGIGLT
+179 TNDYRLGIGLT

-200 GVARDLCAY
+200 GVARDLYAY
-209 LRSQGRQAELVLPS
+209 LRSQGREAELVLPS
-223 VEGFKVDNTSRAT
+223 VEDFKVDNTSRVT
-236 KVRVERPEAAPRY
+236 KVRVENTEAAPRY

-295 LHSFDADR
+295 LHSFDADK
-303 IEGDEVVVRT
+303 IEGNEVVVRT
-313 CPEGTKF
+313 CAEGTKF

-329 LSENDLMICDAEKPM
+329 LSDRDLMICDSKKPM

-349 FGGEHSGVSENTTN
+349 FGGEHSGVSESTTN

-406 KRAAMLIQEVAGGE
+406 KRAAMLIKELAGGE

-440 TFEYIDNL
+440 TFDYIDNL
-448 IGKRIGREM
+448 IGKKIGNDT

-462 CDLGIEITDKRE
+462 RDLDIEIVSKSE
-474 DGLSVEVPAY
+474 EGLSVLVPAY

-523 NRDKLRNMVSDMLS
+523 NRDRLRNMVSDMLS
-537 ACGFAEIMNN
+537 ACGFAEVMNN
-547 SLTKSSYYENSEV
+547 SLSKSSYYENSEA

-581 QTSLFGMLEVVELNV
+581 QTLLYGLLEVVSLNV

-611 YTYAPERKEEGG
+611 YSYAPERKEEGG
-623 LAPYSEGMRLAVA
+623 LAPYSEGSRLAVA

-641 TTQSWNSKAEV
+641 TTQSWNSKATA
-652 SNFFNLKAI
+652 SDFFSLKAV

-674 TLRSEPITN
+674 QLRSEPLGG

-690 SLKAGNKELLQIVTI
+690 SLKAGNKELLQIATV
-705 SPALRKRFDLKG
+705 SPKVRKMFDLKG

-751 DLALLVDVAVSYSD
+751 DLALLVDSGVTYAE

-776 LLKDVTLFDVYT
+776 LLRDVTLFDVYT

-799 ALGFV
+799 ALGFI

-812 DDKAIENTMNKLIDA
+812 DDKTIDNTMNRLIDA
-827 FTKKAGAT
+827 FAKKAGAT

>member
-1 MRTREKTEREYKQ
+1 
-14 THSIMNISYN
+14 MNISYN

-30 KSDLTAEEASVI
+30 KSDLKAEEAAVI
-42 LTDIGLEIEDFEKLE
+42 LTDIGLEIEDFEKIE

-63 KGVVVGQ
+63 KGVVVGE

-84 ITTVDVGAE
+84 ITTVDVGGP
-93 EPLNIVCGAAN
+93 EPLGIVCGAAN
-104 CRQGLKVMC
+104 CRKGLKVMC
-113 ATVGAELHPIGSE
+113 ATVGAELYPINSE
-126 EVFRIKRSKIRGVES
+126 EVFKIKRSKIRGVES

-148 DELGIGTSHD
+148 DELGIGASHD

-164 AEAVPG
+164 SDAVVG
-170 TPAMEYLRL
+170 TPAMEYLQL

-200 GVARDLCAY
+200 GVARDLAAY

-223 VEGFKVDNTSRAT
+223 VEGFKVDNTSRVT
-236 KVRVERPEAAPRY
+236 RVRVENGEAAPRY

-295 LHSFDADR
+295 LHSFDADK
-303 IEGDEVVVRT
+303 IEGDEVVVRN
-313 CPEGTKF
+313 CPAGTKF

-329 LSENDLMICDAEKPM
+329 LHEADLMICDAEKPM

-349 FGGEHSGVSENTTN
+349 FGGEHSGVTDQTTN
-363 VFLESAYFNPVWVRK
+363 VFLESAYFNPVSVRK
-378 TAKRHALS
+378 TAKRHGLS

-393 ERGIDPNITVYAL
+393 ERGIDPNITLYAL
-406 KRAAMLIQEVAGGE
+406 KRAALLIQEVAGGE
-420 ITSEITDLYP
+420 ITSEVTDIYP
-430 APVAPFAIDI
+430 QPVAPFAIDI
-440 TFEYIDNL
+440 TYRYINNL
-448 IGKRIGREM
+448 IGKEIGEEK
-457 ICEIL
+457 IKSIL
-462 CDLGIEITDKRE
+462 RSLEIEIVE
-474 DGLSVEVPAY
+474 ENAEGLSVKVPAY

-512 VNSTLSYEQKP
+512 VNSTLSYECKP

-537 ACGFAEIMNN
+537 SCGFAEVMNN
-547 SLTKSSYYENSEV
+547 SLTKSSYYENNEV
-560 FPAANCVKIMNP
+560 FPAERCVRIMNP

-581 QTSLFGMLEVVELNV
+581 QSLLYGLLEVVELNV
-596 NHKAQSVKIYEFGNT
+596 NRKAQSVKIYEFGNT

-623 LAPYSEGMRLAVA
+623 LAPYDESFRLSVA
-636 ISGAQ
+636 ISGLQ
-641 TTQSWNSKAEV
+641 TSQSWNSKGEV
-652 SNFFNLKAI
+652 SNFFTLKAV

-674 TLRSEPITN
+674 TLRSEPLAN
-683 ELYSEGL
+683 ELFSEGL
-690 SLKAGNKELLQIVTI
+690 SLKAGNKELLQIATV
-705 SPALRKRFDLKG
+705 SPKVRKVFDLKG
-717 EVYYLDIDFDTL
+717 EVYFLDIDFDTL
-729 LKYTRKHKVTAH
+729 LKYTRKHKITVK

-751 DLALLVDVAVSYSD
+751 DLALLVDSAVSYAE

-799 ALGFV
+799 ALGFI
-804 LQDESRTL
+804 LQDESKTL
-812 DDKAIENTMNKLIDA
+812 DEKSIENTMNKLIDA
-827 FTKKAGAT
+827 FAKKVGAT